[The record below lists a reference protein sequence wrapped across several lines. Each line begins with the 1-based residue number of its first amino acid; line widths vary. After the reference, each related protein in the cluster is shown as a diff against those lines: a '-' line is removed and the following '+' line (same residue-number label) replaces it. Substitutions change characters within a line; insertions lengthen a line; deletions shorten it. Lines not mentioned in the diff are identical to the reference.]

1 MPSLYN
7 ESTGMI
13 ETLSERYEREY
24 SEMIQRGCIEEP
36 SLEFLDGYLEDYDVL
51 HEGDSDDLSS

>member
-13 ETLSERYEREY
+13 ETLSERYEREFL
-24 SEMIQRGCIEEP
+24 EMQLCGIIDSTEEQ
-36 SLEFLDGYLEDYDVL
+36 LDQLEDDL
-51 HEGDSDDLSS
+51 MFEGDLNDISS

>member
-13 ETLSERYEREY
+13 ETLSERYEREFQEY
-24 SEMIQRGCIEEP
+24 LKLGFIELP
-36 SLEFLDGYLEDYDVL
+36 TVLINSVDGYVVSN
-51 HEGDSDDLSS
+51 EGDLNDISS

>member
-13 ETLSERYEREY
+13 ETLLERYEREY
-24 SEMIQRGCIEEP
+24 SEMIQLGYIEEP
-36 SLEFLDGYLEDYDVL
+36 SLELLDGYLEDYDVL
-51 HEGDSDDLSS
+51 DEGDLDDLSS